1 MKQMLPFFMFQEGI
15 AEEAMNH
22 YVSVFKDA
30 KIQAIERYG
39 PDGPGEEGTVLRARF
54 MVKDQEFMCI
64 DSHIQH
70 DFTFTP
76 SISMYITCENEEEI
90 DHLYTELKEG
100 GNELMPIG
108 DYGFSQKFAWVNDRF
123 GVSWQLNLK

>member
-1 MKQMLPFFMFQEGI
+1 
-15 AEEAMNH
+15 MNH
-22 YVSVFKDA
+22 YVSVFEDA

-64 DSHIQH
+64 DSHIQY

-76 SISMYITCENEEEI
+76 SISMYITCENEKEM

-123 GVSWQLNLK
+123 GVSCSST